1 MQIGNIIID
10 DYIKL
15 DEKFNI
21 INSLDDIIDN
31 IPTLVVGLDNAK
43 KLDVKLNYLER
54 KLDDNT
60 FWTFNK
66 KEKRVLFE
74 EDLFYFIEHS
84 YTLFRKKIS
93 FKFIDLILSYS
104 QDINNVFNN
113 IKESKNVI
121 SFVYIDMVYVF
132 MNKTIYG
139 FDLRQVVFIGKTKVT
154 FIDLIK
160 NLSDVFLED
169 NKILIEYENE
179 LSMFNDEIKYIPL
192 IYSIRNND

>member
-10 DYIKL
+10 DFIKL
-15 DEKFNI
+15 DNKFNI

>member
-1 MQIGNIIID
+1 M
-10 DYIKL
+10 
-15 DEKFNI
+15 
-21 INSLDDIIDN
+21 
-31 IPTLVVGLDNAK
+31 
-43 KLDVKLNYLER
+43 
-54 KLDDNT
+54 
-60 FWTFNK
+60 
-66 KEKRVLFE
+66 LFE

-93 FKFIDLILSYS
+93 FKFIDLILYYS

-121 SFVYIDMVYVF
+121 SFIYVDMVYVF
-132 MNKTIYG
+132 INKTIYG
-139 FDLRQVVFIGKTKVT
+139 FDLRQVVFIGKTEVT

-160 NLSDVFLED
+160 SLSDVFLED